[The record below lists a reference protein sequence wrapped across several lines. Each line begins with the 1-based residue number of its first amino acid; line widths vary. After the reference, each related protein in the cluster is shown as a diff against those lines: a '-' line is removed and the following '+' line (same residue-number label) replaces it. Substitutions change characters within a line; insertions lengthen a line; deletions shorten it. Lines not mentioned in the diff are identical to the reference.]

1 MEARIVGFRGS
12 DRHPDNRHCII
23 ETSEKHPASLIGKR
37 VSWRTPSGM
46 PISGKI
52 ISTHARDKLIARFT
66 RGLPG
71 FALGTAVSFGK
82 VGITKRFKE
91 KPRVLVIKPVAPAI
105 EEKIKE
111 EVAEKAR
118 VAKKKEKVEEK
129 VGAVKEVEKPA
140 KKAKA
145 PKKKPAEK
153 KEKAAKK
160 SPAKPKAKKSSSK
173 S

>member
-12 DRHPDNRHCII
+12 DRHPDNRHCIV

-52 ISTHARDKLIARFT
+52 IATHARDKLIARFSH
-66 RGLPG
+66 GLPG
-71 FALGTAVSFGK
+71 IALGSVLTIGK
-82 VGITKRFKE
+82 VGLFKR
-91 KPRVLVIKPVAPAI
+91 IKRPKVPAI
-105 EEKIKE
+105 IKKPEVPPAEEKVVKEEVEKAEKVEAVKE
-111 EVAEKAR
+111 EVAA
-118 VAKKKEKVEEK
+118 
-129 VGAVKEVEKPA
+129 PA

-145 PKKKPAEK
+145 PKKKVAKKEEKEEK
-153 KEKAAKK
+153 KVPKKTAKK
-160 SPAKPKAKKSSSK
+160 PRAKRGASK